1 MLNKFSMDSLANS
14 LNQLPLIS
22 ASSFVFIPDAL
33 DYHDQNRKDGLFFD
47 AGTVILV
54 LSESVQ
60 SACIAAAHMETMLY
74 AQGLGMLYSGFF
86 TRTVASVQS

>member
-1 MLNKFSMDSLANS
+1 MLNKFSMDPLANS

-22 ASSFVFIPDAL
+22 ASSLVFIPDAL

-60 SACIAAAHMETMLY
+60 SACSSTYGNNGVCAGIKK
-74 AQGLGMLYSGFF
+74 
-86 TRTVASVQS
+86 VI